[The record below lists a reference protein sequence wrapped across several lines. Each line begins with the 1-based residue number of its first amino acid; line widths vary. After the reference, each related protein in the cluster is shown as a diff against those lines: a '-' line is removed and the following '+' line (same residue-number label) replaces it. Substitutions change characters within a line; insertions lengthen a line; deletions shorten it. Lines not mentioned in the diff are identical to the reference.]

1 MDRRKKTGEERRQF
15 ILDWLKKTTE
25 PLTGQ
30 VIAEK
35 TNVSRQI
42 VVQDISLLKARN
54 EPVMATSQGYVYL
67 TEQRSTLPFKKII
80 ACRHVPKD
88 TERELLMM
96 VDHGVTVRDVSVE
109 HPIYGELTATL
120 MIKNRRDVID
130 FIKRMDSTNAAYLSD
145 LTEGVHLHTIE
156 ADTEEQLSSLCQEL
170 EQAGFLLK

>member
-67 TEQRSTLPFKKII
+67 TEQRSTLSFKKII

>member
-67 TEQRSTLPFKKII
+67 TEQRSTLSFKKII

-120 MIKNRRDVID
+120 MIKNRRDVIG